1 MRPRQ
6 KVERQEVYI
15 AVLLHTRAD
24 KNTKTKKE
32 ITYFTEKKR
41 RNSNCCAPQAT
52 VWISDSVK
60 KKGESEENEYWQELS
75 QQPVQN
81 GKGERAAFCR
91 ALLLNLVLRD
101 NDREARASTM
111 NG

>member
-32 ITYFTEKKR
+32 ITYFTEKK
-41 RNSNCCAPQAT
+41 
-52 VWISDSVK
+52 K
-60 KKGESEENEYWQELS
+60 KK
-75 QQPVQN
+75 
-81 GKGERAAFCR
+81 
-91 ALLLNLVLRD
+91 
-101 NDREARASTM
+101 
-111 NG
+111 

>member
-32 ITYFTEKKR
+32 ITYFTEKK
-41 RNSNCCAPQAT
+41 
-52 VWISDSVK
+52 K
-60 KKGESEENEYWQELS
+60 EEIVIVVRHKRLFGFRIQ
-75 QQPVQN
+75 
-81 GKGERAAFCR
+81 
-91 ALLLNLVLRD
+91 
-101 NDREARASTM
+101 
-111 NG
+111 